1 MAPTTVHM
9 YLYVVVLYKCQRLI
23 TGHFNTSP
31 NRWRDV
37 RFFNQILISSKMQKS
52 FMGTNVIS
60 TLGDVK
66 VANDDY

>member
-1 MAPTTVHM
+1 M
-9 YLYVVVLYKCQRLI
+9 YLYAVVLYKCQ
-23 TGHFNTSP
+23 GHFNPSP
-31 NRWRDV
+31 NRWQDV
-37 RFFNQILISSKMQKS
+37 KFFNQILISPKMRKS